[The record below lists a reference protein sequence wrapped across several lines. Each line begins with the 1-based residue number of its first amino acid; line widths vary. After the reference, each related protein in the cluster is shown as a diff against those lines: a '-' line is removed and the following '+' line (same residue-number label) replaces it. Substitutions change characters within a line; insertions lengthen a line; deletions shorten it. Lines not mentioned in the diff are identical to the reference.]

1 MSLFYRKRE
10 LGLLVILSLVVLPLF
25 AVLLLLPIINV
36 IVLNKL
42 LRYID

>member
-1 MSLFYRKRE
+1 MSVFYRKRE

-25 AVLLLLPIINV
+25 AVLLLIPIVNV
-36 IVLNKL
+36 MVLNKL

>member
-25 AVLLLLPIINV
+25 AVVLLLPIINV

>member
-25 AVLLLLPIINV
+25 AVVLLLPIVNV